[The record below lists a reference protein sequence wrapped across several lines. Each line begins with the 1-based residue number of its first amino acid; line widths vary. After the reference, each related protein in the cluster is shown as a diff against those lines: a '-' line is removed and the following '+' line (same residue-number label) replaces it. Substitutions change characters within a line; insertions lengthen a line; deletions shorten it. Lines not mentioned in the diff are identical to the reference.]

1 MRNLKKI
8 IIVLLIIIIVIGG
21 VVFYLGLTDSLKIN
35 RVLDGAKKG
44 MEKEDINLLMSYVSH
59 KYMDDYGFDY
69 PMARRFMSGLF
80 KDFDNFEVTINN
92 PVIKIQDDAATIQ
105 FYLWISVEWNGSSAY
120 IVGTNRAG
128 ANVRAHLKKEFLN
141 WKVVKIEGV
150 TQYRKGDRVSA
161 SHHVPCNNCHYC
173 LNGHHTVCDMLRKTK
188 FYPGGFAEYV
198 LLPAINVDRGVYTLP
213 DEVSYEDGSFV
224 EPLACVFRGQ
234 RLAGLKPGSS
244 VLVIGSGI
252 SGLLHIQLAQAL
264 GAGRIVATDI
274 NEFRLDAAK
283 RAGANYTINAL
294 DYSTELLRDI
304 SDGRLADLVIICT
317 GAATAINHGLESV
330 ERGGAI
336 LFFAATDKGVTIPIS
351 FNDLLFR
358 NEVTLMSSYAGNRAD
373 HMTALDLIRSKR
385 VRVKELITHRLD
397 LEETELGFKLV
408 AEGKNS
414 IK

>member
-1 MRNLKKI
+1 MSNLKKI

-150 TQYRKGDRVSA
+150 R
-161 SHHVPCNNCHYC
+161 
-173 LNGHHTVCDMLRKTK
+173 
-188 FYPGGFAEYV
+188 
-198 LLPAINVDRGVYTLP
+198 
-213 DEVSYEDGSFV
+213 
-224 EPLACVFRGQ
+224 
-234 RLAGLKPGSS
+234 
-244 VLVIGSGI
+244 
-252 SGLLHIQLAQAL
+252 
-264 GAGRIVATDI
+264 
-274 NEFRLDAAK
+274 
-283 RAGANYTINAL
+283 
-294 DYSTELLRDI
+294 
-304 SDGRLADLVIICT
+304 
-317 GAATAINHGLESV
+317 
-330 ERGGAI
+330 
-336 LFFAATDKGVTIPIS
+336 
-351 FNDLLFR
+351 
-358 NEVTLMSSYAGNRAD
+358 
-373 HMTALDLIRSKR
+373 
-385 VRVKELITHRLD
+385 
-397 LEETELGFKLV
+397 
-408 AEGKNS
+408 
-414 IK
+414 